1 MAQTSKAPLREQ
13 HFAAHSF
20 MQFRILTAAV
30 IFLGSYLPLSM
41 ILLAQNFDYSSV
53 ALRVCWKVWQPICHV
68 PLKNPGFALSIFC
81 VCAVCFLVTLFVLAL
96 VKPKHEIELL
106 EAKYI
111 PTDLMNY
118 TLPYVVSFMSIDYQ
132 DKSKFVGLVIFLA
145 WMFWII
151 FKSGQILLNPLLIVF
166 GWRLYDLKYRF
177 PTDPNKTEYTSR
189 ALSRGSIDASETHRQ
204 VALADI
210 LAIKP

>member
-1 MAQTSKAPLREQ
+1 
-13 HFAAHSF
+13 
-20 MQFRILTAAV
+20 MQFRVLTAV
-30 IFLGSYLPLSM
+30 LIFLGSYFPLSV
-41 ILLAQNFDYSSV
+41 ILLAQDYDYSSV
-53 ALRVCWKVWQPICHV
+53 RLPTCWRICLPTCSL
-68 PLKNPGFALSIFC
+68 PLKNPTFALSIFC
-81 VCAVCFLVTLFVLAL
+81 VCAACFLVTLIVLAF

-132 DKSKFVGLVIFLA
+132 NMSKFVGLVIFLL
-145 WMFWII
+145 WMFWITY
-151 FKSGQILLNPLLIVF
+151 KSGQILLNPLLIVL

-177 PTDPNKTEYTSR
+177 PADAKKFEYSSR
-189 ALSRGSIDASETHRQ
+189 ALSKGRIDTGETHRQ
-204 VALADI
+204 IPLADV